1 MFDCNNDLL
10 ALLIVSEHSP
20 ETTTI
25 LIIMFAGI
33 SADKMTE
40 ATELHRSLAVD
51 FGSVSTQWSSAL
63 RQLIIGKQ
71 LPVESLGPHQENT
84 AVVVKKI
91 GGGHTEN
98 VVDVVNM
105 IDVTN
110 QTDEDDDG
118 RPPVKGRILH
128 L

>member
-1 MFDCNNDLL
+1 
-10 ALLIVSEHSP
+10 
-20 ETTTI
+20 
-25 LIIMFAGI
+25 
-33 SADKMTE
+33 MTE

-71 LPVESLGPHQENT
+71 LPEESLGPHQENT
-84 AVVVKKI
+84 AVDVTKI

-110 QTDEDDDG
+110 QTDDDDG